1 MNRSIDPRHKS
12 ADTAAY
18 HDLIRKLDQIFAE
31 EGNSRAIEHIRSLA
45 VTDKHPFQTPNSLLP
60 TEDAKERRGFAL
72 AIQDYIRS
80 DKSQKDFQLRGEQM
94 AAIMSIP
101 REQLLPGGS
110 LSPVGLPL
118 TEVLN
123 LKDRL
128 ESIWPFSLHC
138 KYHYTSCVSGLLTL
152 YEVLQALNK
161 KENQDQASRSTASRR
176 SSLPGSKNQ
185 REEEEEEAKYPKKR
199 VYRKEKE
206 KKKCKERDSDM
217 CVMMKTANPDVCHIL
232 PFTFNDT
239 LDNAKKT
246 ENVYHGVASIMGKE
260 FFERLRGQLADM
272 SNLGTTDQAWN
283 MICLNPQLHRWWSK
297 AYFGLQCLG
306 IEHDEDSMAT
316 LTIQFRWMPQIR
328 KRIYERVNV
337 SGRGSHWSHVKKT
350 IDIFHRK
357 EDPAPTPQDQE
368 QVVKAFLSS
377 GLPVLSGHIIRL
389 AFTSEDGA
397 RCKEMLDLQWA
408 CIKMTALAG
417 GAGDPELF
425 SDQDPEGK
433 VGAWHATTI
442 EEESQATE
450 EENEA
455 GSSKPP
461 KPLDRP
467 LEHRQRH
474 PNVPRDQ
481 DLSPRPAPPPSRDA
495 SPEKSKIQTEQA
507 TEATTA
513 ETTSETLRQ
522 TRTEQ
527 RQDENVDPWKR

>member
-18 HDLIRKLDQIFAE
+18 HDLIRKLDRIFAE
-31 EGNSRAIEHIRSLA
+31 EGNSRVIEHIRSLA

-60 TEDAKERRGFAL
+60 TEDAKERRDFAL
-72 AIQDYIRS
+72 AIQDYIRT
-80 DKSQKDFQLRGEQM
+80 DESQKNFQLKGEQM

-110 LSPVGLPL
+110 LSPAGLPL

-123 LKDRL
+123 FKDRL

-138 KYHYTSCVSGLLTL
+138 KPLTKKKTRTKLPVPPRPADRL
-152 YEVLQALNK
+152 YQALRINAK
-161 KENQDQASRSTASRR
+161 KKIQRPNIPKRGST
-176 SSLPGSKNQ
+176 G
-185 REEEEEEAKYPKKR
+185 KKR
-199 VYRKEKE
+199 RKKGA
-206 KKKCKERDSDM
+206 KNAIAI
-217 CVMMKTANPDVCHIL
+217 CVFMMKTANPDVCHIL

-246 ENVYHGVASIMGKE
+246 ENFYHGVASIMGKE

-272 SNLGTTDQAWN
+272 NNLGTTDRAWN

-306 IEHDEDSMAT
+306 IEHDEHSMAT

-328 KRIYERVNV
+328 KRIYERVQV
-337 SGRGSHWSHVKKT
+337 SGRRNHWSHVK
-350 IDIFHRK
+350 
-357 EDPAPTPQDQE
+357 EDDRQ
-368 QVVKAFLSS
+368 FSS
-377 GLPVLSGHIIRL
+377 ERRPSAQPPRSRTGHIIRL
-389 AFTSEDGA
+389 SFTSEDGA

-433 VGAWHATTI
+433 
-442 EEESQATE
+442 ATE

-481 DLSPRPAPPPSRDA
+481 GLSPRPAPPPSRDA

-507 TEATTA
+507 TEATT
-513 ETTSETLRQ
+513 TETLRQ